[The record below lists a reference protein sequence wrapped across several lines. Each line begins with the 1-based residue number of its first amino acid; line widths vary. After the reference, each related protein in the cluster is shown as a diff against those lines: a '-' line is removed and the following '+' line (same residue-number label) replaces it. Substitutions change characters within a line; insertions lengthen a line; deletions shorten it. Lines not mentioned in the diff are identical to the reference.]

1 MNFSTKI
8 ILRQLIFFFLFIIQS
23 NTLVLAQKAIDTVDT
38 PLGRLLIFENRTWS
52 LMNESS
58 FNGVLN
64 ERIHSFVSKNK
75 PAFNQ
80 TWNNEICYTGKNND
94 LSKLNDT
101 IWLCLNEEES
111 NDFSIPIKGVV
122 TSRYGYRSGRYH
134 NGIDLALKIGDTV
147 YAAFS
152 GKIRYAKYNEGGF
165 GNLVIIR
172 HNNGLE
178 TFYAHLSKH
187 LVVPNQDIKSGDP
200 IGLGGIT
207 GRSFGPHL
215 HFEVRFYD
223 GPINPEEI
231 IDFTKKTL
239 KKENLFVHK
248 GLFVPGIKPSD
259 FYEVKEEEVKVEKV
273 EPKPTPVKVPDKKI
287 EKVEPKP
294 VPKPKPKPVPKPVPV
309 VKVKTEEKKYY
320 TVKSGDTLTEIA
332 ARNKTTVS
340 KLCELNGIKP
350 SANIMIGKSLR
361 IR

>member
-8 ILRQLIFFFLFIIQS
+8 ILRQLIFFLFILQS
-23 NTLVLAQKAIDTVDT
+23 NSLVLAQKAIDTVDT
-38 PLGRLLIFENRTWS
+38 PLGRLLIFDNRTWS

-64 ERIHSFVSKNK
+64 ERIHSFVSNNK
-75 PAFNQ
+75 PAFIQ
-80 TWNNEICYTGKNND
+80 TWNNEVCYTGKNND

-111 NDFSIPIKGVV
+111 NDFSIPVKGVV
-122 TSRYGYRSGRYH
+122 TSHYGYRSGRYH

-152 GKIRYAKYNEGGF
+152 GKIRYAKYNDGGF

-187 LVVPNQDIKSGDP
+187 LVVPNQDVKSGDP
-200 IGLGGIT
+200 IGLGGNT

-248 GLFVPGIKPSD
+248 GLFVPGIKPSE
-259 FYEVKEEEVKVEKV
+259 FYEVNEEDEKVEKVVKV
-273 EPKPTPVKVPDKKI
+273 EPKPTPVKVPEKKV

-294 VPKPKPKPVPKPVPV
+294 KPKPKPV

-320 TVKSGDTLTEIA
+320 TVKSGDSLSEIA

-350 SANIMIGKSLR
+350 STKIQIGKSLR

>member
-1 MNFSTKI
+1 LNSSTKI
-8 ILRQLIFFFLFIIQS
+8 ILRQLIFFLFIIQS
-23 NTLVLAQKAIDTVDT
+23 NSLVLAQKTIDTVDT
-38 PLGRLLIFENRTWS
+38 PLGRLLIFDNRTWS

-75 PAFNQ
+75 PAFIQ
-80 TWNNEICYTGKNND
+80 TWNNEVCYTGKNND

-111 NDFSIPIKGVV
+111 NDFSIPVKGVV
-122 TSRYGYRSGRYH
+122 TSHYGYRSGRYH

-152 GKIRYAKYNEGGF
+152 GKIRYAKYNDGGF

-187 LVVPNQDIKSGDP
+187 LVVPNQDVKSGDP
-200 IGLGGIT
+200 IGLGGNT

-248 GLFVPGIKPSD
+248 GLFVPGIKPSE
-259 FYEVKEEEVKVEKV
+259 FYEVNEEDEKVEKVVKV
-273 EPKPTPVKVPDKKI
+273 EPKPTPVKVPEKKV

-294 VPKPKPKPVPKPVPV
+294 KPKPKPV

-320 TVKSGDTLTEIA
+320 TVKSGDSLSEIA

-350 SANIMIGKSLR
+350 STKIQIGKSLR

>member
-1 MNFSTKI
+1 MNSSTKI
-8 ILRQLIFFFLFIIQS
+8 ILRQLIFFLFIIQS
-23 NTLVLAQKAIDTVDT
+23 NSLVLAQKTIDTVDT
-38 PLGRLLIFENRTWS
+38 PLGRLLIFDNRTWS

-75 PAFNQ
+75 PAFIQ
-80 TWNNEICYTGKNND
+80 TWNNEVCYTGKNND

-111 NDFSIPIKGVV
+111 NDFSIPVKGVV
-122 TSRYGYRSGRYH
+122 TSHYGYRSGRYH

-152 GKIRYAKYNEGGF
+152 GKIRYAKYNDGGF

-200 IGLGGIT
+200 IGLGGNT

-248 GLFVPGIKPSD
+248 GLFVPGIKPSE
-259 FYEVKEEEVKVEKV
+259 FYEVNEEDEKVEKVVKV
-273 EPKPTPVKVPDKKI
+273 EPKPTPVKVPEKKV

-294 VPKPKPKPVPKPVPV
+294 KPKPKPV

-320 TVKSGDTLTEIA
+320 TVKSGDSLSEIA

-350 SANIMIGKSLR
+350 STKIQIGKSLR

>member
-1 MNFSTKI
+1 MNSSTKI
-8 ILRQLIFFFLFIIQS
+8 ILRQLIFFLFIIQS
-23 NTLVLAQKAIDTVDT
+23 NSLVLAQKTIDTVDT

-52 LMNESS
+52 LMNEPS

-75 PAFNQ
+75 PAFIQ
-80 TWNNEICYTGKNND
+80 TWNNEVCYTGKNND

-111 NDFSIPIKGVV
+111 NDFSIPVKGVV
-122 TSRYGYRSGRYH
+122 TSHYGYRSGRYH

-152 GKIRYAKYNEGGF
+152 GKIRYAKYNDGGF

-187 LVVPNQDIKSGDP
+187 LVVPNQDVKSGDP
-200 IGLGGIT
+200 IGLGGNT

-248 GLFVPGIKPSD
+248 GLFVPGIKPSE
-259 FYEVKEEEVKVEKV
+259 FYEVNEEDEKVEKVVKV
-273 EPKPTPVKVPDKKI
+273 EPKPTPVKVPEKKI

-294 VPKPKPKPVPKPVPV
+294 KPV

-320 TVKSGDTLTEIA
+320 TVKSGDSLSEIA

-350 SANIMIGKSLR
+350 SAKIQIGKSLR

>member
-1 MNFSTKI
+1 LNSSTKI
-8 ILRQLIFFFLFIIQS
+8 ILRQLIFFLFIIQS
-23 NTLVLAQKAIDTVDT
+23 NSLVLAQKTIDTVDT

-52 LMNESS
+52 LMNEPS

-75 PAFNQ
+75 PAFIQ
-80 TWNNEICYTGKNND
+80 TWNNEVCYTGKNND

-111 NDFSIPIKGVV
+111 NDFSIPVKGVV
-122 TSRYGYRSGRYH
+122 TSHYGYRSGRYH

-152 GKIRYAKYNEGGF
+152 GKIRYAKYNDGGF

-187 LVVPNQDIKSGDP
+187 LVVPNQDVKSGDP
-200 IGLGGIT
+200 IGLGGNT

-248 GLFVPGIKPSD
+248 GLFVPGIKPSE
-259 FYEVKEEEVKVEKV
+259 FYEVNEGDEKVEKVVKV
-273 EPKPTPVKVPDKKI
+273 EPKPTPVKVPEKKI

-294 VPKPKPKPVPKPVPV
+294 KPKPV

-320 TVKSGDTLTEIA
+320 TVKSGDSLSEIA

-350 SANIMIGKSLR
+350 SAKIQIGKSLR

>member
-1 MNFSTKI
+1 MNFSTQI
-8 ILRQLIFFFLFIIQS
+8 ILRQLIFLFLFIIQS

-52 LMNESS
+52 LLNESS
-58 FNGVLN
+58 FKGVLN

-75 PAFNQ
+75 PAFIQ
-80 TWNNEICYTGKNND
+80 TWNNEVCYTGKNND

-111 NDFSIPIKGVV
+111 NDFSIPVKGVV
-122 TSRYGYRSGRYH
+122 TSHYGYRSGRYH

-152 GKIRYAKYNEGGF
+152 GKIRYAKYNDGGF

-187 LVVPNQDIKSGDP
+187 LVVPNQDVKSGDP

-248 GLFVPGIKPSD
+248 GLFVPGIKPSE
-259 FYEVKEEEVKVEKV
+259 FYEVNEEDEKVEKVVKVEPKPVPVKVPEKKVEKV
-273 EPKPTPVKVPDKKI
+273 EPKP
-287 EKVEPKP
+287 
-294 VPKPKPKPVPKPVPV
+294 KPKTV

-320 TVKSGDTLTEIA
+320 TVKSGDSLSEIA

-350 SANIMIGKSLR
+350 STKIQIGKSLR

>member
-1 MNFSTKI
+1 MNSSTKI
-8 ILRQLIFFFLFIIQS
+8 ILRQLIFFLFIIQS
-23 NTLVLAQKAIDTVDT
+23 NSLVLAQKTIDTVDT

-52 LMNESS
+52 LMNEPS

-75 PAFNQ
+75 PAFIQ
-80 TWNNEICYTGKNND
+80 TWNNEVCYTGKNND

-111 NDFSIPIKGVV
+111 NDFSIPVKGVV
-122 TSRYGYRSGRYH
+122 TSHYGYRSGRYH

-152 GKIRYAKYNEGGF
+152 GKIRYAKYNDGGF

-187 LVVPNQDIKSGDP
+187 LVVPNQDVKSGDP

-248 GLFVPGIKPSD
+248 GLFVPGIKPSE
-259 FYEVKEEEVKVEKV
+259 FYEVNEEDEKVEKVVKV
-273 EPKPTPVKVPDKKI
+273 EPKPTPVKVPEKKV

-294 VPKPKPKPVPKPVPV
+294 KPKPV

-320 TVKSGDTLTEIA
+320 TVKSGDSLSEIA

-350 SANIMIGKSLR
+350 SAKIQIGKSLR

>member
-1 MNFSTKI
+1 LNFSTKI
-8 ILRQLIFFFLFIIQS
+8 ILRQLIFFLFIIES
-23 NTLVLAQKAIDTVDT
+23 YSLVLAQKTIDTVDT

-75 PAFNQ
+75 PAINQ
-80 TWNNEICYTGKNND
+80 NWNNEVCYTGKNND

-111 NDFSIPIKGVV
+111 NDFSIPVKGVV
-122 TSRYGYRSGRYH
+122 TSHYGYRSGRYH
-134 NGIDLALKIGDTV
+134 KGIDLALKIGDTV

-152 GKIRYAKYNEGGF
+152 GKIRYAKYNDGGF

-187 LVVPNQDIKSGDP
+187 LVVPNQDVKSGDP

-231 IDFTKKTL
+231 INFTKKTL

-248 GLFVPGIKPSD
+248 GLFVPGIKPSE
-259 FYEVKEEEVKVEKV
+259 FYEVNEEGEKVKKVEKV
-273 EPKPTPVKVPDKKI
+273 EPKP
-287 EKVEPKP
+287 
-294 VPKPKPKPVPKPVPV
+294 KPKPV

-320 TVKSGDTLTEIA
+320 TIKSGDSLSEIA

-350 SANIMIGKSLR
+350 STKIQIGKSLR

>member
-1 MNFSTKI
+1 MNSSTKI
-8 ILRQLIFFFLFIIQS
+8 ILRQLIFFLFIIQS
-23 NTLVLAQKAIDTVDT
+23 NSLVLAQKTIDTVDT

-52 LMNESS
+52 LMNEPS

-75 PAFNQ
+75 PAFIQ
-80 TWNNEICYTGKNND
+80 TWNNEVCYTGKNND

-111 NDFSIPIKGVV
+111 NDFSIPVKGVV
-122 TSRYGYRSGRYH
+122 TSHYGYRSGRYH

-152 GKIRYAKYNEGGF
+152 GKIRYAKYNDGGF

-187 LVVPNQDIKSGDP
+187 LVVPNQDVKSGDP
-200 IGLGGIT
+200 IGLGGNT

-248 GLFVPGIKPSD
+248 GLFVPGIKPSE
-259 FYEVKEEEVKVEKV
+259 FYEVNEGDEKVEKVVKV
-273 EPKPTPVKVPDKKI
+273 EPKPTPVKVPEKKI

-294 VPKPKPKPVPKPVPV
+294 KPKPV

-320 TVKSGDTLTEIA
+320 TVKSGDSLSEIA

-350 SANIMIGKSLR
+350 SAKIQIGKSLR

>member
-1 MNFSTKI
+1 MNSSTKI
-8 ILRQLIFFFLFIIQS
+8 ILRQLIFFLFIIQS
-23 NTLVLAQKAIDTVDT
+23 NSLVLAQKTIDTVDT

-75 PAFNQ
+75 PAFIQ
-80 TWNNEICYTGKNND
+80 TWNNEVCYTGKNND

-111 NDFSIPIKGVV
+111 NDFSIPVKGVV
-122 TSRYGYRSGRYH
+122 TSHYGYRSGRYH

-152 GKIRYAKYNEGGF
+152 GKIRYAKYNDGGF

-187 LVVPNQDIKSGDP
+187 LVVPNQDVKSGDP
-200 IGLGGIT
+200 IGLGGNT

-248 GLFVPGIKPSD
+248 GLFVPGIKPSE
-259 FYEVKEEEVKVEKV
+259 FYEVNEEDEKVEKVVKV
-273 EPKPTPVKVPDKKI
+273 EPKPTPVKVPEKKV

-294 VPKPKPKPVPKPVPV
+294 KPKPKPV

-320 TVKSGDTLTEIA
+320 TVKSGDSLSEIA

-350 SANIMIGKSLR
+350 STKIQIGKSLR

>member
-1 MNFSTKI
+1 LNFSTKI
-8 ILRQLIFFFLFIIQS
+8 ILRQLIFFLFILQS
-23 NTLVLAQKAIDTVDT
+23 NSLVLAQKAIDTVDT

-64 ERIHSFVSKNK
+64 ERVHSFVSKNK
-75 PAFNQ
+75 PAFIQ
-80 TWNNEICYTGKNND
+80 TWNNEVCYTGKNND

-111 NDFSIPIKGVV
+111 NDFSIPVKGVV
-122 TSRYGYRSGRYH
+122 TSHYGYRSGRYH

-152 GKIRYAKYNEGGF
+152 GKIRYAKYNDGGF

-187 LVVPNQDIKSGDP
+187 LVVPNQDVKSGDP

-259 FYEVKEEEVKVEKV
+259 FYEVNEEDEKVEKVVKV
-273 EPKPTPVKVPDKKI
+273 EPKPTPVKVPE
-287 EKVEPKP
+287 EKVEK
-294 VPKPKPKPVPKPVPV
+294 VETKPKPV

-320 TVKSGDTLTEIA
+320 TVKSGDSLSEIA

-350 SANIMIGKSLR
+350 SAKIQIGKSLR

>member
-1 MNFSTKI
+1 LNFSTKI
-8 ILRQLIFFFLFIIQS
+8 ILRQLIFFLFILQS
-23 NTLVLAQKAIDTVDT
+23 NSLVLAQKAIDTVDT

-64 ERIHSFVSKNK
+64 ERIHSFVSNNK
-75 PAFNQ
+75 PAFIQ
-80 TWNNEICYTGKNND
+80 TWNNEVCYTGKNND

-111 NDFSIPIKGVV
+111 NDFSIPVKGVV
-122 TSRYGYRSGRYH
+122 TSHYGYRSGRYH

-152 GKIRYAKYNEGGF
+152 GKIRYAKYNDGGF

-200 IGLGGIT
+200 IGLGGNT

-231 IDFTKKTL
+231 IDFSKKTL

-248 GLFVPGIKPSD
+248 GLFVPGIKPSE
-259 FYEVKEEEVKVEKV
+259 FYEVNEEDEKVEKVVKV
-273 EPKPTPVKVPDKKI
+273 EPKPTPVKVPEKKV

-294 VPKPKPKPVPKPVPV
+294 KPKPKPV

-320 TVKSGDTLTEIA
+320 TVKSGDSLSEIA

-350 SANIMIGKSLR
+350 SAKIQIGKSLR

>member
-1 MNFSTKI
+1 MNSSTKI
-8 ILRQLIFFFLFIIQS
+8 ILRQLIFFLFIIQS
-23 NTLVLAQKAIDTVDT
+23 NSLVLAQKTIDTVDT

-52 LMNESS
+52 LMNEPS

-75 PAFNQ
+75 PAFIQ
-80 TWNNEICYTGKNND
+80 TWNNEVCYTGKNND

-111 NDFSIPIKGVV
+111 NDFSIPVKGVV
-122 TSRYGYRSGRYH
+122 TSHYGYRSGRYH

-152 GKIRYAKYNEGGF
+152 GKIRYAKYNDGGF

-200 IGLGGIT
+200 IGLGGNT

-248 GLFVPGIKPSD
+248 GLFVPGIKPSE
-259 FYEVKEEEVKVEKV
+259 FYEVNEEDEKVEKVVKV
-273 EPKPTPVKVPDKKI
+273 EPKPTPVKVPEKKV

-294 VPKPKPKPVPKPVPV
+294 KPKPV

-320 TVKSGDTLTEIA
+320 TVKSGDSLSEIA

-350 SANIMIGKSLR
+350 SAKIQIGKSLR

>member
-1 MNFSTKI
+1 MNSSTKI
-8 ILRQLIFFFLFIIQS
+8 ILRQLIFFLFIIQS
-23 NTLVLAQKAIDTVDT
+23 NSLVLAQKTIDTVDT

-52 LMNESS
+52 LLNESS
-58 FNGVLN
+58 FKGVLN

-111 NDFSIPIKGVV
+111 NDFSIPVKGVV
-122 TSRYGYRSGRYH
+122 TSHYGYRSGRYH

-152 GKIRYAKYNEGGF
+152 GKIRYAKYNDGGF

-200 IGLGGIT
+200 IGLGGNT

-248 GLFVPGIKPSD
+248 GLFVPGIKPSE
-259 FYEVKEEEVKVEKV
+259 FYEVNEEDKKVEKVVKV
-273 EPKPTPVKVPDKKI
+273 EPKPTPVKVPEKKV

-294 VPKPKPKPVPKPVPV
+294 KPKPV

-320 TVKSGDTLTEIA
+320 TVKSGDSLSEIA

-350 SANIMIGKSLR
+350 STKIQIGKSLR

>member
-1 MNFSTKI
+1 M
-8 ILRQLIFFFLFIIQS
+8 RQLIFFLFIIQS
-23 NTLVLAQKAIDTVDT
+23 YSLVFAQKTIDTVDT

-64 ERIHSFVSKNK
+64 ERIHSFVSNNK
-75 PAFNQ
+75 PAFIQ
-80 TWNNEICYTGKNND
+80 TWNNEVCYTGKNND

-111 NDFSIPIKGVV
+111 NDFSIPVKGVV
-122 TSRYGYRSGRYH
+122 TSHYGYRSGRYH

-152 GKIRYAKYNEGGF
+152 GKIRYAKYNDGGF

-187 LVVPNQDIKSGDP
+187 LVVPNQDVKSGDP

-231 IDFTKKTL
+231 IDFSKKTL

-259 FYEVKEEEVKVEKV
+259 FYEVNEEDVKVEKV
-273 EPKPTPVKVPDKKI
+273 EPKPTPVKVPEKKI
-287 EKVEPKP
+287 EKVEPK
-294 VPKPKPKPVPKPVPV
+294 PV

-320 TVKSGDTLTEIA
+320 TVKSGDSLSEIA

-350 SANIMIGKSLR
+350 STKIQIGKSLR

>member
-8 ILRQLIFFFLFIIQS
+8 ILRQLIFFLFILQS
-23 NTLVLAQKAIDTVDT
+23 NSLVLAQKAIDTVDT

-64 ERIHSFVSKNK
+64 ERVHSFVSKNK
-75 PAFNQ
+75 PAFIQ
-80 TWNNEICYTGKNND
+80 TWNNEVCYTGKNND

-111 NDFSIPIKGVV
+111 NDFSIPVKGVV
-122 TSRYGYRSGRYH
+122 TSHYGYRSGRYH

-152 GKIRYAKYNEGGF
+152 GKIRYAKYNDGGF

-187 LVVPNQDIKSGDP
+187 LVVPNQDVKSGDP

-259 FYEVKEEEVKVEKV
+259 FYEVNEEDEKVEKVVKV
-273 EPKPTPVKVPDKKI
+273 EPKPTPVKVPE
-287 EKVEPKP
+287 EKVEK
-294 VPKPKPKPVPKPVPV
+294 VETKPKPV

-320 TVKSGDTLTEIA
+320 TVKSGDSLSEIA

-350 SANIMIGKSLR
+350 SAKIQIGKSLR